1 MSQDSKNLGNILGES
16 WQIFHKC
23 FKKMFLFSS
32 CVYALMGIVM
42 LLFSVRNEFLD
53 EKPIANSIPVSFV
66 IDIIVLMTFFAV
78 IYYLFQVAI
87 MKIIQA
93 SQKGEG
99 PSYQECLKGCWPS
112 IVSLVFIGILILVRA
127 AIWPLIFLLPS
138 GALLYIKPSNASQL
152 LWVNGIIQLF
162 TFAGLIT
169 VFTII
174 VFYFF
179 SNYAFLVDGKKGHK
193 ALRFSKTLVKTN
205 IWSFLGYSIV
215 LIIITTAT
223 GLIAQAIIRFLFGKT
238 SLNNLGVFPMAGF
251 ILEYVIQGVVSVFYF
266 IFFYCLYEEL
276 KKRTNLPA

>member
-1 MSQDSKNLGNILGES
+1 
-16 WQIFHKC
+16 
-23 FKKMFLFSS
+23 MFLFSS

-42 LLFSVRNEFLD
+42 LLFSVRNGFLD

-66 IDIIVLMTFFAV
+66 IDLIVLMTFFAV

-87 MKIIQA
+87 MKIVQA

-99 PSYQECLKGCWPS
+99 PSYQECLQGCWPA
-112 IVSLVFIGILILVRA
+112 IVSLVFIGILILVRFF
-127 AIWPLIFLLPS
+127 IWPLIFLLPVFILS
-138 GALLYIKPSNASQL
+138 SMKSTVVIVLISTLLMLGAMITS
-152 LWVNGIIQLF
+152 IIIAAL
-162 TFAGLIT
+162 
-169 VFTII
+169 
-174 VFYFF
+174 YFF
-179 SNYAFLVDGKKGHK
+179 SNYAFLVDGKKGHR
-193 ALRFSKTLVKTN
+193 ALRFSKTLVRAN

-223 GLIAQAIIRFLFGKT
+223 GLIAQTMIRFLFGKA
-238 SLNNLGVFPMAGF
+238 SVNNLGVFPMAGF